1 MLKAGVQNILL
12 GHSQSMTST
21 ALCAPLN
28 HCCVQRI
35 LEFESQNEGSGD
47 NHLHYVHLIKATTL
61 LTCLFMSCWPASMKN
76 SQQCSDSV
84 QPRRLAEVETW
95 HYMLISSQCLL
106 MAHHKSGSG
115 ADNLRPNQWRLED
128 PEVVHQGFRRYLVNI
143 VHCQRTGSERCLSL
157 VNIVRNPGFFIDHRR
172 CLDLHSVV
180 KGSATPL

>member
-21 ALCAPLN
+21 ALSAPLN

-61 LTCLFMSCWPASMKN
+61 LTCLFMPCWPASMKN

-84 QPRRLAEVETW
+84 LPRRLAEVETL

-106 MAHHKSGSG
+106 MAHHKPGSG

-143 VHCQRTGSERCLSL
+143 VQTLSEDREREEMS
-157 VNIVRNPGFFIDHRR
+157 II
-172 CLDLHSVV
+172 S
-180 KGSATPL
+180 